1 MGFFD
6 VFLPSVDVPR
16 VTRTAPQSSKQSA
29 ERASAHPSNADTGI
43 EAIGALA
50 PLDPLEAHIPES
62 LAGDRIDKVLA
73 RLFPDYSR
81 SRLQAWLEAGLVR
94 IDGRQAKPR
103 ENALAFA
110 KVVVTPQ
117 HTPETLAF
125 SPEAVPL
132 EVVYEDDHILV
143 INKPAG
149 LVVHPGA
156 GNWQGTVL
164 NGLLHRY
171 GAQAAALP
179 RAGIVHRLDKETSG
193 LMVVART
200 LVAQTDLIRQLQA
213 RTVKRRYVCLVW
225 GVPKKESGTIDAP
238 IGRDPRDRLRMAVV
252 HGNAGKAA
260 RTHYRM
266 VGEGELDS
274 RRVAVLWC
282 DLETG
287 RTHQIRVHCKHL
299 GHPLVGDTQYGK
311 TPRIAVRAKPSVGS
325 GVSAATEASDVS
337 VVAATMRPGR
347 QALHAWSL
355 GLRHPDSGEM
365 MRWEAEPPEDMLGL
379 AEHAQVDLLPDEAL
393 LDGETDDSAWAGAQ
407 WTGDAVEDDADW
419 DDEDEDDGGVEVIVV
434 AGPASGKSRR

>member
-1 MGFFD
+1 M
-6 VFLPSVDVPR
+6 PR
-16 VTRTAPQSSKQSA
+16 VTRTASSRTKQA
-29 ERASAHPSNADTGI
+29 PDPAAALASNTDTGI

-50 PLDPLEAHIPES
+50 PLDPLEARIPES

-81 SRLQAWLEAGLVR
+81 SRLQAWLEAGLVHV
-94 IDGRQAKPR
+94 DGRRAKPR
-103 ENALAFA
+103 ESALAFA

-132 EVVYEDDHILV
+132 EVVYEDAHMLV

-225 GVPKKESGTIDAP
+225 GVPKEGGTIDAP

-260 RTHYRM
+260 RTHYRV
-266 VGEGELDS
+266 VGEGELDG
-274 RRVAVLWC
+274 RRVAALWC

-287 RTHQIRVHCKHL
+287 RTHQIRVHCKHI
-299 GHPLVGDTQYGK
+299 GHPLVGDTLYGK
-311 TPRIAVRAKPSVGS
+311 VPRVAVRAQSTGRT
-325 GVSAATEASDVS
+325 GVSAASDSSDVS
-337 VVAATMRPGR
+337 TVAAAMRPGR

-355 GLRHPDSGEM
+355 GLRHPDSGETL
-365 MRWEAEPPEDMLGL
+365 RWEALPPEDMAGL
-379 AEHAQVDLLPDEAL
+379 AAHAEIDLLPEEAR
-393 LDGETDDSAWAGAQ
+393 LDHDADDTW
-407 WTGDAVEDDADW
+407 GDAEWEADDLDDDPEWDAD
-419 DDEDEDDGGVEVIVV
+419 DEGDGPVPPV
-434 AGPASGKSRR
+434 GKRR